1 MNTSHTKYRHL
12 YDLHSI
18 TFRMPDSNNA
28 ILIVMKP
35 NGKEKFR
42 RAATLLLYIRRSVT
56 STNVTHL
63 FNIIN
68 TGLFKF
74 TSPSTCDWCRSRPK
88 SSRVPHVIFA
98 FKELHSTATQQIN
111 TVSRFEVDNTYW

>member
-1 MNTSHTKYRHL
+1 MNTSHTKYRHV
-12 YDLHSI
+12 YDLHS
-18 TFRMPDSNNA
+18 TKFRMPDSNSA
-28 ILIVMKP
+28 ILIVMKL

-42 RAATLLLYIRRSVT
+42 TAAALLLYIRRSVT
-56 STNVTHL
+56 STNVTNL
-63 FNIIN
+63 FYIIN

-74 TSPSTCDWCRSRPK
+74 KSPSTCDWCRSRLK

-98 FKELHSTATQQIN
+98 FKELHSTVSQQIN

>member
-1 MNTSHTKYRHL
+1 
-12 YDLHSI
+12 
-18 TFRMPDSNNA
+18 MPDSNSA

-42 RAATLLLYIRRSVT
+42 TATALLLYIRRSVI

-68 TGLFKF
+68 TGLHKF
-74 TSPSTCDWCRSRPK
+74 NGPSTCDWCRSRIK
-88 SSRVPHVIFA
+88 SSRVFHVIFA
-98 FKELHSTATQQIN
+98 FKELNSTASQQIY
-111 TVSRFEVDNTYW
+111 TVSKSEMDNT

>member
-1 MNTSHTKYRHL
+1 MNTSHIKYKQV
-12 YDLHSI
+12 YDLQS
-18 TFRMPDSNNA
+18 TKFRMPDSSSA

-42 RAATLLLYIRRSVT
+42 KEAALLLYIRRSVT

-63 FNIIN
+63 FKIIN
-68 TGLFKF
+68 IGLHRFKG
-74 TSPSTCDWCRSRPK
+74 PSTCDWCRSRIK

-98 FKELHSTATQQIN
+98 FKELNSTASKQYN
-111 TVSRFEVDNTYW
+111 TVSTFEMENTYC